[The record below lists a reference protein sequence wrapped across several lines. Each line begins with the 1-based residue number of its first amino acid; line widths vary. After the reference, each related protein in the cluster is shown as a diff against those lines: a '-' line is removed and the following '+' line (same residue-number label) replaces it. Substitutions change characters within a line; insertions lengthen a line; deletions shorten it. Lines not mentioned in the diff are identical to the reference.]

1 MAVAVQHNALNMLLI
16 QAAKPCKQIGF
27 GVANRTKNN
36 EHNEQL
42 QSVTVV
48 FIALFLQLFVFNLY
62 VVDVVKKRS
71 ADLPVLKDLLFDLF
85 GK

>member
-1 MAVAVQHNALNMLLI
+1 MLPI

-27 GVANRTKNN
+27 GVTNRTKNN

-42 QSVTVV
+42 KSVTVV
-48 FIALFLQLFVFNLY
+48 FIVLFLQLFVFNLY
-62 VVDVVKKRS
+62 VVDVVKKRY
-71 ADLPVLKDLLFDLF
+71 ADLPVLKDLIFDLF